1 MSISIS
7 FKEYINNMSN
17 DLSKKELEAYIKDAM
32 KKALEVNTVNKT
44 KKEPNDYQK
53 FMKEKIK
60 ILKKDDPNLTGPQ
73 VFSMVAAMWRTQ
85 KEDVGGKE
93 KVDVN
98 DDAKEDVKDEV
109 KEDVKDE
116 VKEEVKDEV
125 KEEVKD
131 EVKDEVKEVV
141 KEKKKK
147 QK

>member
-1 MSISIS
+1 
-7 FKEYINNMSN
+7 MSN

-98 DDAKEDVKDEV
+98 DEVKDKVNDEV
-109 KEDVKDE
+109 KEDVN
-116 VKEEVKDEV
+116 
-125 KEEVKD
+125 EEVKD

>member
-98 DDAKEDVKDEV
+98 DEVKEDVKDEVNDEV

-125 KEEVKD
+125 KE
-131 EVKDEVKEVV
+131 VV

>member
-60 ILKKDDPNLTGPQ
+60 ILKKNDPNLTGPQ

-93 KVDVN
+93 KVD
-98 DDAKEDVKDEV
+98 AKEDVKDEV
-109 KEDVKDE
+109 NDEVKEDVK
-116 VKEEVKDEV
+116 KEVKDEV
-125 KEEVKD
+125 ND
-131 EVKDEVKEVV
+131 EVKEEVKEVV

>member
-1 MSISIS
+1 
-7 FKEYINNMSN
+7 MSN
-17 DLSKKELEAYIKDAM
+17 DLSKKELETYIKDAM

-98 DDAKEDVKDEV
+98 DEV
-109 KEDVKDE
+109 KEDVKEDVKE
-116 VKEEVKDEV
+116 EVKEDVKEEVKDEV
-125 KEEVKD
+125 KE
-131 EVKDEVKEVV
+131 
-141 KEKKKK
+141 KKKK